1 MSEKDLRADTAPHA
15 GGDDTVR
22 RVLGLFSAQ
31 RGKVALAA
39 LLTVAVVVGT
49 LSLPVLSGRAV
60 DCVVGPGEV
69 DFAGLQGTL
78 ALIALALALTA
89 ACQWALTAVTNR
101 LAFGAALTLRQRA
114 FDHLQEL
121 PLSYIDSHGHGDLA
135 ARIVTDADMLTNG
148 LLMAFQQLPVGV
160 LTIVVTLVFMFAL
173 NPAIAAVVALL
184 TPISIFTAR
193 FIATHS
199 AKHFSGQTRLRGEL
213 TAYVE
218 EMVGGISAI
227 ETFDMADAVHE
238 RFARTD
244 AALGE
249 ESFKAVFFSSLVNPT
264 TRFANALVYA
274 AIGIFGAFVA
284 MGGGI
289 TVGGLSAFLG
299 YADQYAKPFNDISG
313 VATELQ
319 NSVAC
324 ARRLFALLDVPPEE
338 PDAPGAIVLA
348 EPRGEVDLDHV
359 AFGYDPR
366 RPVLTDVDLRVRP
379 GMRVAL
385 VGETGCG
392 KTTLI
397 NLIMRFYDVDGGAVR
412 VDGHDVRDLTRAS
425 LRAGWGMVL
434 QDTWVRR
441 ATVRE
446 NVSMGRPDATL
457 EEVRAACREAYAD
470 DFIMRLPQGYDTVL
484 DGSASLSAGQRQLL
498 CIARVMLARPAM
510 LILDE
515 ATSNIDTRTELLV
528 QRALA
533 RLMEGRTSFVV
544 AHRLSTVRDADVICV
559 VADGRIAES
568 GTHDELL
575 AAGGRYKRI
584 YEAQFAPTE

>member
-1 MSEKDLRADTAPHA
+1 MSEKSRRDASRRP
-15 GGDDTVR
+15 DDTLR
-22 RVLGLFSAQ
+22 RVAALFSGR
-31 RGKVALAA
+31 RGSLAA
-39 LLTVAVVVGT
+39 TGALTVAVVVGT
-49 LSLPVLSGRAV
+49 LALPMLSGRAV
-60 DCVVGPGEV
+60 DCVVGAGQV
-69 DFAGLQGTL
+69 DFAGLYR
-78 ALIALALALTA
+78 ALAWIAVTLGATAL
-89 ACQWALTAVTNR
+89 CQWALMAVTNR
-101 LAFGAALTLRQRA
+101 LAFGAALELRRRA

-121 PLSYIDSHGHGDLA
+121 PLSYLDSHGHGDLA
-135 ARIVTDADMLTNG
+135 ARIVTDADLLTSG
-148 LLMAFQQLPVGV
+148 LIMAFQQLPVGV

-184 TPISIFTAR
+184 TPVSIFTAR

-199 AKHFSGQTRLRGEL
+199 ARHFSGQTRLRGEL
-213 TAYVE
+213 GAYVE
-218 EMVGGISAI
+218 EMIGGISAI
-227 ETFDMADAVHE
+227 ETFDRAEAVHE
-238 RFARTD
+238 RFARTNAD
-244 AALGE
+244 LGQ

-284 MGGGI
+284 MSGGI

-324 ARRLFALLDVPPEE
+324 ARRLFALLDVPAEE
-338 PDAPGAIVLA
+338 PDVPEAATLEA
-348 EPRGEVDLDHV
+348 PRGEVVLDHV
-359 AFGYDPR
+359 AFGYKPG
-366 RPVLTDVDLRVRP
+366 RPVLRDVDLAVRP
-379 GMRVAL
+379 GQRIAL

-397 NLIMRFYDVDGGAVR
+397 NLIMRFYDVDGGAIT
-412 VDGHDVRDLTRAS
+412 VDGHDVRELTRES

-446 NVSMGRPDATL
+446 NVALGRPGATL
-457 EEVRAACREAYAD
+457 EEVRAACREASAD
-470 DFIMRLPQGYDTVL
+470 DFIRRLPAGYDTVL

-544 AHRLSTVRDADVICV
+544 AHRLSTVRDADLICV
-559 VADGRIAES
+559 IADGVIAER
-568 GTHDELL
+568 GTHEELL
-575 AAGGRYKRI
+575 AAGGRYRRI

>member
-1 MSEKDLRADTAPHA
+1 MSEKNPRSGSATAE
-15 GGDDTVR
+15 TVR
-22 RVLGLFSAQ
+22 RVLALFSDR
-31 RGKVALAA
+31 RGSLVAAA
-39 LLTVAVVVGT
+39 VLTVAVVVGT
-49 LSLPVLSGRAV
+49 LALPVLSGRAV
-60 DCVVGPGEV
+60 DCVVGVGQV
-69 DFAGLQGTL
+69 DFVGLGRSL
-78 ALIALALALTA
+78 AWIALTLGATA
-89 ACQWALTAVTNR
+89 VCQWALTAVTNR
-101 LAFGAALTLRQRA
+101 LAFGAALTLRGRA

-397 NLIMRFYDVDGGAVR
+397 NLIMR
-412 VDGHDVRDLTRAS
+412 
-425 LRAGWGMVL
+425 
-434 QDTWVRR
+434 
-441 ATVRE
+441 
-446 NVSMGRPDATL
+446 
-457 EEVRAACREAYAD
+457 
-470 DFIMRLPQGYDTVL
+470 LPQGYDTVL